1 VHRHRRA
8 SVRSVATRTHVRS
21 SFFIASMV
29 DVNRTCALVLMRRRS
44 RLSPRVT
51 AAAATT
57 TTQRIVIDMAARRTD
72 TRDKMIRSAVRLFQR
87 QGYVGTT
94 MLQVVEDSGASRGS
108 IYFHFRGGK
117 EELGREVLDRSR
129 QDVVELAHRCAER
142 ATDASETVLHLADTL
157 ADGMRNS
164 GFLEGCPV
172 ATMALEM
179 TPACEELR
187 AACDGYF
194 LEWQRALSLHFLD
207 AGMPRARAQ
216 VLASV
221 AVSTLEGA
229 LILARTSLSTRP
241 LDVAGTELSAL
252 VSASLPLGRG
262 RSPKSSEAA

>member
-1 VHRHRRA
+1 
-8 SVRSVATRTHVRS
+8 
-21 SFFIASMV
+21 
-29 DVNRTCALVLMRRRS
+29 
-44 RLSPRVT
+44 VT
-51 AAAATT
+51 
-57 TTQRIVIDMAARRTD
+57 DMAARRTD

-87 QGYVGTT
+87 HGYVGTT

-117 EELGREVLDRSR
+117 EELAREVLDRSR
-129 QDVVELAHRCAER
+129 RDVVKLAHRCAER
-142 ATDASETVLHLADTL
+142 ATDPSETVLRLADVL

-164 GFLEGCPV
+164 GFIEGSPA

-179 TPACEELR
+179 TPACEVLR

-194 LEWQRALSLHFLD
+194 VEWQRALSHHFLD
-207 AGMPRARAQ
+207 AGMPRARAK

-229 LILARTSLSTRP
+229 LILARTSLSTTP
-241 LDVAGTELSAL
+241 LDLAGTELSAL